1 MSRKDEIDRLFREVV
16 QGKPYTGKPIP
27 VNRLS
32 VSGLSFS
39 VEQEVKRKLGLVEE
53 TFRDKLNMLRG
64 SALHAYVQNLVKN
77 QGYVPEYRM
86 YFSIPY
92 RWQYMGFDSINLVGV
107 IDLLHDERREI
118 LELKSSTS
126 SDRIEDYHKI
136 QLASYMKMMEAKTGT
151 PYSGFVVKFGGSD
164 LVTEEIPHSEAQ
176 KYWEILVSR
185 AIECARKIDSA
196 MEEND
201 VKASMTGEKQDAAS
215 GTGLYGFE

>member
-1 MSRKDEIDRLFREVV
+1 MSRRDEIDKLFRDVV
-16 QGKPYTGKPIP
+16 QGKPYAGKPIP

-39 VEQEVKRKLGLVEE
+39 VDQEVKRKLGLVEE

-64 SALHAYVQNLVKN
+64 SALHSYVQNLVKN

-92 RWQYMGFDSINLVGV
+92 RWQYMGFESINLVGV
-107 IDLLHDERREI
+107 IDLLHEERQEI

-126 SDRIEDYHKI
+126 SDRIEDYHKM
-136 QLASYMKMMEAKTGT
+136 QLASYMKMMESKTGKQ
-151 PYSGFVVKFGGSD
+151 YSGYVIKFGGTD
-164 LVTEEIPHSEAQ
+164 LVTEEIPLSEAQ
-176 KYWEILVSR
+176 RYWEILVSR
-185 AIECARKIDSA
+185 AIECAKKIDAA

-201 VKASMTGEKQDAAS
+201 VKSSISREGHDATS
-215 GTGLYGFE
+215 SSGLYGFE

>member
-1 MSRKDEIDRLFREVV
+1 MSRRDEIDKLFRDVV

-39 VEQEVKRKLGLVEE
+39 VDQEVKRKLGLVEE

-64 SALHAYVQNLVKN
+64 SALHSYVQNLVKN
-77 QGYVPEYRM
+77 QGYIPEYRM

-107 IDLLHDERREI
+107 IDLLHEERQEI

-136 QLASYMKMMEAKTGT
+136 QLASYMKMMEAKTGKQ
-151 PYSGFVVKFGGSD
+151 YSGFVIKFGGTD
-164 LVTEEIPHSEAQ
+164 LVTEEIPMSDAQ

-185 AIECARKIDSA
+185 AIECARKIDAA
-196 MEEND
+196 MEDDD
-201 VKASMTGEKQDAAS
+201 VKSSTLGQSNDATS
-215 GTGLYGFE
+215 GSGLYGFE